1 MLNKEFLDTLKR
13 LAECCFI
20 LIAIPLSY
28 VGDRF
33 FVKYG
38 WKFSDIFTGVYV
50 AIVFVYA
57 AYSGVTIFQ
66 AEKKDRAFEYVL
78 SIPVSKLK
86 ILKSKILPRI
96 LSLTFLYLLL
106 IILTDNRSTSIYEG
120 LFIYYIFF
128 ISLFL
133 SFTIDSVIIGFLGIS
148 LLFGL
153 YFFSAQSISYIA
165 WKIHLIPSI
174 YSGRLLTQII
184 SALLLLTP
192 FGIAFWKIYK
202 NLDAKPLKLQLK
214 PYYTISLPSLLIF
227 LILILKFYR
236 DYLMQ
241 MRALK

>member
-1 MLNKEFLDTLKR
+1 MKR

-20 LIAIPLSY
+20 LIAIPIGY
-28 VGDRF
+28 IWDIF
-33 FVKYG
+33 FVKFG
-38 WKFSDIFTGVYV
+38 WKFSDMFTGVYV
-50 AIVFVYA
+50 AIVFAYA

-78 SIPVSKLK
+78 SLPISKLEIFK
-86 ILKSKILPRI
+86 NKILPRI
-96 LSLTFLYLLL
+96 LSLTFLYLILV
-106 IILTDNRSTSIYEG
+106 ILTNNKSTSIQEG
-120 LFIYYIFF
+120 LFLYYIFF

-153 YFFSAQSISYIA
+153 YFFSAQSISYLA

-174 YSGRLLTQII
+174 YSGRVLTQII

-202 NLDAKPLKLQLK
+202 NLDAKPLKLQLR
-214 PYYTISLPSLLIF
+214 PYYAISLPSLLI
-227 LILILKFYR
+227 LLMLILKFYR

-241 MRALK
+241 MRTLK